1 MYQILHT
8 KGKKMRKKKYL
19 KSLGE
24 TESRLLSVLS
34 AQDKTIF
41 TVEDAQEVLKSS
53 IVAIRS
59 IINYL
64 VKKKWLIRLTPGKY
78 LIVPLS
84 AGEKAEHSENWYVI
98 AKSLIEPL
106 PYYISHYSALEI
118 HDMTIQPVYAV
129 YISTPNRKRPKEI
142 LGATYQF
149 VYGPPKDIDWG
160 IEDVWVTPSQKVRV
174 SDLERTI
181 IDCLDRPDLC
191 GGVSEVAKG
200 IWAKRNDIDYQK
212 LVGYAGRLNRKSVA
226 KRLGFLLEVYGIGRQ
241 EVLSKLKD
249 MVSPSYALL
258 DPTLEDSG
266 RYVSSWK
273 LRINLGPE
281 ELIEITRT

>member
-1 MYQILHT
+1 
-8 KGKKMRKKKYL
+8 MRKKKYL

-24 TESRLLSVLS
+24 TESRLLSILS
-34 AQDKTIF
+34 SQDKTIF
-41 TVEDAQEVLKSS
+41 TVGDARKVLGSS
-53 IVAIRS
+53 IVAVRS
-59 IINYL
+59 LINYL
-64 VKKKWLIRLTPGKY
+64 VAKKWLIRLTPGKY

-98 AKSLIEPL
+98 AKNLIEPL
-106 PYYISHYSALEI
+106 PYYVSHYSALEI
-118 HDMTIQPVYAV
+118 HDMTIQPIYTVYV
-129 YISTPNRKRPKEI
+129 STPNRKRPKEI

-149 VYGPPKDIDWG
+149 VYVPPKDMNWG
-160 IEDVWVTPSQKVRV
+160 IEDAWVTPSRKVRV

-191 GGVSEVAKG
+191 GGISEIAKG
-200 IWAKRNDIDYQK
+200 IWAKRNNIDYQK
-212 LVGYAGRLNRKSVA
+212 LAQYAKQLNRKSVA
-226 KRLGFLLEVYGIGRQ
+226 KRLGFLLETYGLGKD
-241 EVLSKLKD
+241 VLSDLKD

-258 DPTLEDSG
+258 DPTLAETG